1 MITKR
6 VTGDILDVIFAP
18 DGSLASARLEGIEV
32 SGYLKGI
39 NEENAATYLQA
50 LGFRK
55 QWQSIELASADFF
68 QGFLPDGELIES
80 CVKHSSNEF
89 MVTIIAESDRNLP
102 CPTPKRKLLCRQDGF
117 PLNIL

>member
-1 MITKR
+1 MFRR
-6 VTGDILDVIFAP
+6 VTGDTLTVIFAP
-18 DGSLASARLEGIEV
+18 DGSLASARLADNEV

-39 NEENAATYLQA
+39 NEANAVTYLQA

-55 QWQSIELASADFF
+55 QWQSIELASAAFF
-68 QGFLPDGELIES
+68 QGFLPDGEIIES
-80 CVKHSSNEF
+80 CVKHSPDEF